1 MSFGLFRL
9 QEAGGGGRRFP
20 GVCRAGLRMMIS
32 HEAVNKIESL
42 KRGAFGILPVLCPA
56 KCQGERVESW
66 KRGLSAKAGLNL
78 PASRQE

>member
-1 MSFGLFRL
+1 
-9 QEAGGGGRRFP
+9 
-20 GVCRAGLRMMIS
+20 MMIS

-66 KRGLSAKAGLNL
+66 KRGFSARAGLNL

>member
-1 MSFGLFRL
+1 MGKAVPWRL
-9 QEAGGGGRRFP
+9 P
-20 GVCRAGLRMMIS
+20 GGLRMMIS

-66 KRGLSAKAGLNL
+66 KRRLSAKAGLNL

>member
-1 MSFGLFRL
+1 
-9 QEAGGGGRRFP
+9 
-20 GVCRAGLRMMIS
+20 MMIS

-66 KRGLSAKAGLNL
+66 KRRLSAKAGLNL

>member
-1 MSFGLFRL
+1 
-9 QEAGGGGRRFP
+9 
-20 GVCRAGLRMMIS
+20 MMIS

-66 KRGLSAKAGLNL
+66 KRGLFIKAGLPRARSL
-78 PASRQE
+78 EWFHAPAVLWSR

>member
-1 MSFGLFRL
+1 
-9 QEAGGGGRRFP
+9 
-20 GVCRAGLRMMIS
+20 MMIS

-66 KRGLSAKAGLNL
+66 KRGLSAKAGLPRARSL
-78 PASRQE
+78 EWFHAPSGLWSR